1 MVVDE
6 EMSGVQIHVL
16 HGKVM
21 LFSQKLSVLI
31 DCRKEGCASSLSPL
45 MKKSSKTMIPQ
56 CEQVENSALKE
67 TFLLIYSCILMLLLP
82 SPCKEWSAALL
93 WEGKI
98 VMALC
103 EKQ

>member
-1 MVVDE
+1 MVVDK

-16 HGKVM
+16 HGKVK

-31 DCRKEGCASSLSPL
+31 DCRKEGCASSLPPV
-45 MKKSSKTMIPQ
+45 MGKKLQKQS
-56 CEQVENSALKE
+56 EQVENSALKE

-82 SPCKEWSAALL
+82 SPCKEWSAALP